1 MKKVRIK
8 HKITSDLVLDLYEKA
23 QKAEGEKKKELLK
36 QVVFFSQNIGSYL
49 AQSPSDSKT
58 SLSSSQSSE

>member
-1 MKKVRIK
+1 MKQLKIK

-23 QKAEGEKKKELLK
+23 QKEEGSKKEELLK
-36 QVVFFSQNIGSYL
+36 QVAFFSQNMGSYL
-49 AQSPSDSKT
+49 AQSPSSSKT